1 MKNLYEDICNY
12 ENLEKA
18 FTKARKHKTLKPYII
33 EFEEKLKE
41 NLLQLQE
48 ELITQTYKPRPLKTF
63 IIRGP
68 KTRKISKSDFRDR
81 VIHHAICNIIEPIF
95 DKTFIYDSYA
105 NRIMKGTL
113 KAIERFDE
121 FKRKVSKNNHKAC
134 YFLKA
139 DIKHYFDTVD
149 HQILFNILARKIE
162 DEKVIWLIKQIFD
175 NHKTI
180 ESGKGMPLENLT
192 SQFFANVYLNELDQY
207 VKHFLK
213 AKYYIRYVDDFIILH
228 GSIDQLQQYEKEIN
242 KFLKEKLSL
251 ELHPDKSKILKLQK
265 GANFLGFRIFYNHK
279 LIRKKNLKKFERK
292 FNKLK
297 KEYNEGVIKRERVI
311 EKFEGWIA
319 HISYADTYKYKRH
332 LIREINKN
340 FPIIKSAKSIN
351 TKKHQNYLKRTESSN
366 VQFSSQKTLQLYK
379 KGMTIKQIAQHRN
392 IKESTV
398 WEHLAKLIE
407 HHQCKINDVLPKD
420 KINYIKQNMKSK
432 ADSLKDVKKRISDEA
447 ITYDEINC
455 VLSSIKTEKKE

>member
-180 ESGKGMPLENLT
+180 ESGKGMPLGNLT
-192 SQFFANVYLNELDQY
+192 SQFFANVYLNELDQF
-207 VKHFLK
+207 VKHKLK
-213 AKYYIRYVDDFIILH
+213 AKQYIRYVDDFVILHHSEEKLAEWKEKIVGFLRENLLLDLHPEKTRIILSDH
-228 GSIDQLQQYEKEIN
+228 GVD
-242 KFLKEKLSL
+242 
-251 ELHPDKSKILKLQK
+251 
-265 GANFLGFRIFYNHK
+265 FLGLKIFP
-279 LIRKKNLKKFERK
+279 F
-292 FNKLK
+292 
-297 KEYNEGVIKRERVI
+297 
-311 EKFEGWIA
+311 
-319 HISYADTYKYKRH
+319 
-332 LIREINKN
+332 
-340 FPIIKSAKSIN
+340 
-351 TKKHQNYLKRTESSN
+351 
-366 VQFSSQKTLQLYK
+366 
-379 KGMTIKQIAQHRN
+379 
-392 IKESTV
+392 
-398 WEHLAKLIE
+398 
-407 HHQCKINDVLPKD
+407 
-420 KINYIKQNMKSK
+420 
-432 ADSLKDVKKRISDEA
+432 
-447 ITYDEINC
+447 
-455 VLSSIKTEKKE
+455 